1 MNKILMMCAA
11 LSCCLPLTAIA
22 SIPLEQALE
31 LCRAEQNAL
40 RRLTCYDAI
49 ADKTATTSRSG
60 AGQTANQ
67 GANTPKALPEE
78 QFGVEHKM
86 QADDNVEQLDVV
98 VKSLRYS
105 PHKELIVEFTNGQV
119 WQQIGNDYY
128 KIAEGEQH
136 VIRRG
141 FLNSFL
147 LGNSKNNRTIRVKR
161 EK

>member
-1 MNKILMMCAA
+1 MNKAIIMCAA
-11 LSCCLPLTAIA
+11 LSCCLPLTATA

-49 ADKTATTSRSG
+49 ADNTTVKQS
-60 AGQTANQ
+60 TANSQ
-67 GANTPKALPEE
+67 SSAKTTIAPTE
-78 QFGVEHKM
+78 QFGVEHKL
-86 QADDNVEQLDVV
+86 QDDENIEQLDVV

-105 PHKELIVEFTNGQV
+105 PHKELRVEFTNGQV
-119 WQQIGNDYY
+119 WHQVGNDYY

-136 VIRRG
+136 FIRRG
-141 FLNSFL
+141 VLNSFL
-147 LGNSKNNRTIRVKR
+147 LGNSKSDRTIRVKR

>member
-1 MNKILMMCAA
+1 MNKVIMMCAA
-11 LSCCLPLTAIA
+11 LSCCLPLTATA

-49 ADKTATTSRSG
+49 ADNAPAQQSTS
-60 AGQTANQ
+60 AGSAMKQDTK
-67 GANTPKALPEE
+67 PKAAPTE
-78 QFGVEHKM
+78 QFGIEHKR
-86 QADDNVEQLDVV
+86 QANENIEQLDMV

-105 PHKELIVEFTNGQV
+105 PHKELRVEFTNGQV

-136 VIRRG
+136 FIRRG
-141 FLNSFL
+141 VLNSFL
-147 LGNSKNNRTIRVKR
+147 LGNSNSDRTIRVKR